1 VNPEI
6 AIPRWLV
13 VLTRVQLG
21 ASFIFSDHGSGSPG
35 ELTGFLRYASEHGFG
50 WYAAFLRA
58 VVIPRSALFG
68 TLVLVA
74 ELYAGI
80 AMVLGVT
87 TRLAAAVALFLLV
100 NYLCAK
106 GRMPWIPGI
115 DPSDIVLA
123 LIVMITAAGRVLGL
137 DRFLHQRFPAVPLW

>member
-1 VNPEI
+1 MNAEI
-6 AIPRWLV
+6 GIPRWLV
-13 VLTRVQLG
+13 VLARVQLG
-21 ASFIFSDHGSGSPG
+21 ASFIFSDHGTARPG
-35 ELTGFLRYASEHGFG
+35 ELTGFLAYASQNAFG

-106 GRMPWIPGI
+106 GRMPWTPGI
-115 DPSDIVLA
+115 DASDIVLA
-123 LIVMITAAGRVLGL
+123 LVVMFTAAGRVLGI
-137 DRFLHQRFPAVPLW
+137 DRSLHRRFPGFPLW

>member
-1 VNPEI
+1 MK
-6 AIPRWLV
+6 ASIPRWVLV
-13 VLTRVQLG
+13 LARVLLG
-21 ASFIFSDHGSGSPG
+21 ASFIFSDHGTGTPG
-35 ELTGFLRYASEHGFG
+35 ELQGFLNFASAHAFG
-50 WYAAFLRA
+50 WYGAFLRA

-80 AMVLGVT
+80 ALVLGVT
-87 TRLAAAVALFLLV
+87 TRLAAAVAIFLLV

-106 GRMPWIPGI
+106 GRMPWVPGI

-123 LIVMITAAGRVLGL
+123 LVVMTSAAGRILGI
-137 DRFLHQRFPAVPLW
+137 DRFLHDRYPAVPFW